1 MRRLNIFASFIAAAL
16 IAVSCGGPQK
26 MADNASLVD
35 YKVTPDP
42 LETHGGKVAVAV
54 NVSYPEKYFHKK
66 AIVTAIPYLQY
77 EGGVT
82 ELKSETLQ
90 GEQVEENNKVISFT
104 SGGSFSYADEVD
116 FTPEMMRSELYVK
129 GKATVKNKEADLPPI
144 KIADGIITTPLL
156 VSKYGKTIAFGDNF
170 KRIVPDEYVADIHY
184 IINRYDVRNSEL
196 KEDDVAGMADYV
208 KAVTENER
216 IDLKGIE
223 VSAYASPDGELDLNT
238 KLSGNREGSASR
250 FIKRDLKTA
259 KVELP
264 EDEELFS
271 MLTTPE
277 DWDGFKKL
285 MEESDIQDKD
295 LILRVLSM
303 YSDPVVREKEI
314 KNIAEA
320 FEEIKVKILPKL
332 RRSVFTVKVEKIG
345 WSDAEL
351 KQWVVDNMDTLVL
364 EELLYTAS
372 LFEDNKTK
380 LALYGMAWEK
390 HPKCIRAANNVGVTK
405 LAMKD
410 LAGAK
415 QAFQAAKAIKDH
427 NIVKNNLGV
436 IALREGDVD
445 AAEQLFSAASGAG
458 DEVNQNLAAI
468 KIIQGDYDAAKSL
481 LGASQ
486 SYNNALV
493 ILLQGQP
500 DKAYEMLNG
509 LKGADH
515 PMVDYLMAVA
525 AARGDD
531 KDAMLGALRAAVS
544 KKANL
549 KEYASK
555 DIEFAAYFEDEAFKG
570 IVQ

>member
-1 MRRLNIFASFIAAAL
+1 
-16 IAVSCGGPQK
+16 

-104 SGGSFSYADEVD
+104 SGGSFSYADEID

-156 VSKYGKTIAFGDNF
+156 VMKHGKTIAFGDNF
-170 KRIVPDEYVADIHY
+170 KRIIPDEYVADIHY

-196 KEDDVAGMADYV
+196 KQDDVAGMTDYV
-208 KAVTENER
+208 KAATENER
-216 IDLKGIE
+216 VDLKGIE

-250 FIKRDLKTA
+250 FIKRDLKKA

-277 DWDGFKKL
+277 DWEGFKKL
-285 MEESDIQDKD
+285 MEESDVQDKD

-320 FEEIKVKILPKL
+320 FEEIKVKILPEL

-364 EELLYTAS
+364 EELLYSAS
-372 LFEDNKTK
+372 LFEDNETK

-410 LAGAK
+410 LAGSK
-415 QAFQAAKAIKDH
+415 KAFEAAKAIKDH

-436 IALREGDVD
+436 IALREGNIET
-445 AAEQLFSAASGAG
+445 AEQLFSAASGAG
-458 DEVNQNLAAI
+458 EEVNQNLAAI

-509 LKGADH
+509 LKGEHA
-515 PMVDYLMAVA
+515 MVDYLMAVA

-531 KDAMLGALRAAVS
+531 KDAMLDALRAAVA
-544 KKANL
+544 KKAKL
-549 KEYASK
+549 KEYATK